1 MSGDKRIFFYNGP
14 VLQTSP
20 EISVLKNGFLL
31 VEEGKIADFG
41 EWTGNAS
48 RIPEGVEEVD
58 LAGNLLMPGLINAH
72 SHVAMTIF
80 RGLGDDMALMDWLNN
95 CIFPAEKH
103 LNDDWVKWGTK
114 LGCLE
119 MIRSGTIMVND
130 MYLFMDSAVEAF
142 LESGMRAMAGE
153 GVYDFPSPSVG
164 AADEAIALI
173 IERIKKWQK
182 YPLIEPVMVAH
193 STYTCS
199 PELLM
204 RVHDVAR
211 EYGVRLHIH
220 LAESENE
227 VDIVTKAHNMR
238 PVAYLDSLGVVDEN
252 LLAAHMVH
260 LSPEE
265 IAIVA
270 QKGGH
275 VLHCPESNMKLSSG
289 FAPVGRYLDNNINVA
304 LGTDGCA
311 SNNNLDMF
319 REMSFAAKIHKGY
332 SGDPVKMGC
341 DDVLKMATINGA
353 RALGVGDET
362 GSIEVGK
369 SADLIVVDFSSAHM
383 RPVYNYASHL
393 VYAASGDDVC
403 HTMVAGKWLLKD
415 HEFVTLDAPE
425 IFGHIDRIAREVITA
440 IK

>member
-1 MSGDKRIFFYNGP
+1 MNDDKRIFLYNGP
-14 VLQTSP
+14 ILQTSP
-20 EISVLKNGFLL
+20 EIQVIKNGFLL
-31 VEEGKIADFG
+31 VEDGKIADFG
-41 EWTGNAS
+41 EWSGGAAN
-48 RIPEGVEEVD
+48 IPEGVEEVD
-58 LAGNLLMPGLINAH
+58 LKGNLLMPGLINAH

-95 CIFPAEKH
+95 CIFPAEQH
-103 LNDDWVKWGTK
+103 LTSEWVKWGTK

-119 MIRSGTIMVND
+119 MIRSGTTMVND

-142 LESGMRAMAGE
+142 LESGMRAMVGE
-153 GVYDFPSPSVG
+153 GVFDFPTPSVG
-164 AADEAIALI
+164 AAQEAIAVI
-173 IERIKKWQK
+173 IERIKKWK
-182 YPLIEPVMVAH
+182 AYSLLEPVMVAH
-193 STYTCS
+193 SAYTCS
-199 PELLM
+199 AELLK
-204 RVHDVAR
+204 RVHEVAL
-211 EYGVRLHIH
+211 EYGVRLHVH

-227 VDIVTKAHNMR
+227 VDIVTKAQNMR
-238 PVAYLDSLGVVDEN
+238 PVEYLDSLGLVDEN

-260 LSPEE
+260 LNADE
-265 IAIVA
+265 IAIIA
-270 QKGGH
+270 SKGGH

-289 FAPVGRYLDNNINVA
+289 FAPVGQYLDNNINVA

-319 REMSFAAKIHKGY
+319 REMSFAAKIYKGF

-341 DDVLKMATINGA
+341 NDVLKIATINGA
-353 RALGVGDET
+353 RALGVGDKT

-393 VYAASGDDVC
+393 VYAASGDDVS
-403 HTMVAGKWLLKD
+403 HSMVAGKWLLKD
-415 HEFVTLDAPE
+415 RRVVTLNEEE
-425 IFGHIDRIAREVITA
+425 IFENIEQIAREVETI